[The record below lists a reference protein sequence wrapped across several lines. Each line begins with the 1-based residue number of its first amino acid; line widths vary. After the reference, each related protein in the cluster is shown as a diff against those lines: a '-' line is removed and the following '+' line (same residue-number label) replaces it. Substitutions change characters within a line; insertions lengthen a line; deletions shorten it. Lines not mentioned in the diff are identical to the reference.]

1 MRYSLLL
8 CLLPTSLFA
17 DSTVLAHS
25 YGTTEIN
32 TPPARIV
39 SVGYHEQDFLYALG
53 LAPVGVHEWFG
64 GRPYATWSWAEEARV
79 AVGATPDVQRGFE
92 IDLEWVWQQKP
103 DLIVATFAPLDS
115 ATYEKLSKIAPV
127 IAAPAG
133 YDDWTAPWQD
143 ELRLIAAATGRTAQ
157 GETVIAQVES
167 TVTQLTKI
175 YPEFAALKA
184 SSAKDTQAES
194 AVVYVS
200 GTELVGYSSGDG
212 ANRMLSALG
221 LTTPAEFDE
230 LATEAGSFSVSLERI
245 DLFDRDVTLWL
256 TEDDGRTL
264 IENLPA
270 YRESGLAREQR
281 SVWANEEEMGAMS
294 FQTPLSIPW
303 VAKRLA
309 PRLALALSGSANRNV
324 KDTDGA
330 VTAPSQD

>member
-8 CLLPTSLFA
+8 CLLPCPLFA
-17 DSTVLAHS
+17 DPIVLTHS
-25 YGTTEIN
+25 YGTTQID

-79 AVGATPDVQRGFE
+79 AVGAAPEVQRGFE

-103 DLIVATFAPLDS
+103 DLIVATFAPLDP
-115 ATYEKLSKIAPV
+115 ATYEKLSQIAPV
-127 IAAPAG
+127 IASPAG

-143 ELRLIAAATGRTAQ
+143 ELQLIAAATGRVEQ
-157 GETVIAQVES
+157 GDAVIAQVEN
-167 TVTQLTKI
+167 TLTQLAQT
-175 YPEFAALKA
+175 YPEFEDLKA
-184 SSAKDTQAES
+184 SPPEGTQAES

-200 GTELVGYSSGDG
+200 GTELVGYGSGDG
-212 ANRMLSALG
+212 ANRMLTALG
-221 LTTPAEFDE
+221 FTTPAEFDD

-245 DLFDRDVTLWL
+245 DLFDRDVALWL
-256 TEDDGRTL
+256 TEDGGRAL

-270 YRESGLAREQR
+270 YRESGLARAHR
-281 SVWANEEEMGAMS
+281 SVWADEEEMGAMS

-309 PRLALALSGSANRNV
+309 PRLALALGGLPDRSMN
-324 KDTDGA
+324 DTGGA
-330 VTAPSQD
+330 VTPPAQD